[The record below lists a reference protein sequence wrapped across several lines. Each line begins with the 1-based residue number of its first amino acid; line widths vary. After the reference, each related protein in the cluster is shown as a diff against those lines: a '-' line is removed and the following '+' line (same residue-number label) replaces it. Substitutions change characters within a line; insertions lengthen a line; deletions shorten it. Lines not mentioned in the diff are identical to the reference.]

1 RATEANFDR
10 VVTYTERMIEAGHR
24 EFAARLV
31 RDALER
37 TPEIANSYA
46 FIRAQGGEIGAII
59 KGD

>member
-1 RATEANFDR
+1 
-10 VVTYTERMIEAGHR
+10 MIEAGHR
-24 EFAARLV
+24 EFAALLV